1 MSYSSVLDQSVSSRR
16 EALYKAKGLDIDKW
30 VELIGERKQL
40 NREIGRIAEDYD
52 KTDEDK
58 MDEDKT
64 DSEKNDH

>member
-58 MDEDKT
+58 RE
-64 DSEKNDH
+64 SAENDHES